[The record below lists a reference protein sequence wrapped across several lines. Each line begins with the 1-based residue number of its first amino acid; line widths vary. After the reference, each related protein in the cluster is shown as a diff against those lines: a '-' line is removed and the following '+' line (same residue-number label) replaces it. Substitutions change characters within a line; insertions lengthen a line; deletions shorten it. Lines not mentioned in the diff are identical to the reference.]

1 MAPSGR
7 SVSGKWMRSLLSRKK
22 ATKGPADDKQPG
34 EEQADDGLNSQ
45 AETASE
51 EQPAASESIAPQLQ
65 MPAAEASPANAS
77 TKSGWRLPS
86 LVRTRSGSP
95 LGRRNKAQAAAGE
108 CIVHSFTGYAAFTV
122 DLRSCESG
130 RGAYTVS
137 HAGPAPGQSREEWAA
152 VRIQAAYRGYL
163 ARKALRAFKG
173 LVRLQALVRGHIV
186 RKQAAVTLRCMH
198 ALVRVQARVR
208 ARRVRM
214 SREGLAVQRQL
225 ETIARRKHVE
235 DVNKKSELG
244 WCDMNGTLNELHA
257 KLHSKQEGAM
267 KRERAAKYASSH
279 AILHFDVV
287 EDIVVHKLWKWESG
301 QRTSLTYIEC
311 EPDKGGWG
319 WSWLERWMVA
329 RPWENRIIMEQA
341 NEWPPTA
348 GSVKSDA
355 IASGVLP
362 STPAVELVDV
372 GKCKS
377 CNRRIRLRASAM
389 ERSDPQPGTP
399 KAKLTILLDQ
409 EQTPP
414 EASAEAS
421 HLVSPA
427 NSARRHS
434 TGSTRVPSFMAPTES
449 AKAKARGSS
458 GSPDPRVPVDAQKG
472 SGSSLNLGPMSATAS
487 ELEEAGG
494 MAPSEDQEKQAVYEE
509 QVAEPGRNE
518 HAVEDVEA
526 FGAHPLTAPSNYFGA
541 GAGVL
546 PANGVHKYE
555 GQEAE
560 DRVIAMTD
568 DA

>member
-1 MAPSGR
+1 
-7 SVSGKWMRSLLSRKK
+7 MRSLLSRKK
-22 ATKGPADDKQPG
+22 ATKGPADDKPG
-34 EEQADDGLNSQ
+34 EEQASPAGDGPNSH
-45 AETASE
+45 AETAPE
-51 EQPAASESIAPQLQ
+51 EQAAALEPLQLQ
-65 MPAAEASPANAS
+65 MPAVEASPANAS

-86 LVRTRSGSP
+86 LVKVAAELTQSAMQAQHLASPGRSGPQS
-95 LGRRNKAQAAAGE
+95 
-108 CIVHSFTGYAAFTV
+108 
-122 DLRSCESG
+122 
-130 RGAYTVS
+130 AYKRHT
-137 HAGPAPGQSREEWAA
+137 
-152 VRIQAAYRGYL
+152 

-279 AILHFDVV
+279 A
-287 EDIVVHKLWKWESG
+287 LWKWESG
-301 QRTSLTYIEC
+301 QQTSLTYIEC

-329 RPWENRIIMEQA
+329 RPWENGIIMEQA

-355 IASGVLP
+355 IVSGVLP

-377 CNRRIRLRASAM
+377 CNRRIRM
-389 ERSDPQPGTP
+389 ERSDPQSGTP
-399 KAKLTILLDQ
+399 RAKLTISLDQ

-472 SGSSLNLGPMSATAS
+472 SGSTLNPGPMSATAS

-494 MAPSEDQEKQAVYEE
+494 TAPSEDQEKQAVYEE
-509 QVAEPGRNE
+509 QVAEPGKNE

-526 FGAHPLTAPSNYFGA
+526 F
-541 GAGVL
+541 GVL

>member
-22 ATKGPADDKQPG
+22 ATKGPADDKPG
-34 EEQADDGLNSQ
+34 EEQASPAGDGPNCH
-45 AETASE
+45 AETAPE
-51 EQPAASESIAPQLQ
+51 EQAAASALPQLQ
-65 MPAAEASPANAS
+65 MPAVEVSPATAT

-95 LGRRNKAQAAAGE
+95 LGRRNKAPAVKLAAGLTQSAMQAQ
-108 CIVHSFTGYAAFTV
+108 HLASPG
-122 DLRSCESG
+122 RSGPQS
-130 RGAYTVS
+130 AYKRHT
-137 HAGPAPGQSREEWAA
+137 
-152 VRIQAAYRGYL
+152 

-235 DVNKKSELG
+235 DVNKKSEL
-244 WCDMNGTLNELHA
+244 
-257 KLHSKQEGAM
+257 
-267 KRERAAKYASSH
+267 
-279 AILHFDVV
+279 
-287 EDIVVHKLWKWESG
+287 WKWESG
-301 QRTSLTYIEC
+301 QQTSLTYIEC

-355 IASGVLP
+355 MGTGVLP

-377 CNRRIRLRASAM
+377 CNRRIRVRASGM
-389 ERSDPQPGTP
+389 ERSDPQAGTP
-399 KAKLTILLDQ
+399 RAKLTISLDQ
-409 EQTPP
+409 EHTPP

-427 NSARRHS
+427 NSVRRHS
-434 TGSTRVPSFMAPTES
+434 TGSTKVPSFMAPTES
-449 AKAKARGSS
+449 AKAKARGTS
-458 GSPDPRVPVDAQKG
+458 GSPDPRVPVDIQNE
-472 SGSSLNLGPMSATAS
+472 SGSSLNAGPMSATAS

-509 QVAEPGRNE
+509 QVAEPGKNE

-526 FGAHPLTAPSNYFGA
+526 F
-541 GAGVL
+541 GVL